1 MLYTLYI
8 GANNET
14 KEVEIDKAIE
24 TIANYY
30 DGFTFW
36 NANGFWKGSQ
46 EKTLIVQ
53 IETDETDETGTL
65 IALIKN
71 LKEEL
76 NQDCIGLTKGNK
88 MDFV

>member
-14 KEVEIDKAIE
+14 KEVEIDKAIDIIGNE
-24 TIANYY
+24 F

>member
-1 MLYTLYI
+1 MLHTLYI

-14 KEVEIDKAIE
+14 KEVEIDKAIDIIGNE
-24 TIANYY
+24 F

-53 IETDETDETGTL
+53 IETSKINKETLNIVIRTL
-65 IALIKN
+65 KKE
-71 LKEEL
+71 LK
-76 NQDCIGLTKGNK
+76 QDSIGLTSADDMN
-88 MDFV
+88 FI

>member
-14 KEVEIDKAIE
+14 KEVEIDKAIDIIGNE
-24 TIANYY
+24 F

-53 IETDETDETGTL
+53 IETSKINKETLNIVIRTL
-65 IALIKN
+65 KKE
-71 LKEEL
+71 LK
-76 NQDCIGLTKGNK
+76 QDSIGLTSADDMN
-88 MDFV
+88 FI